1 METIGNTAELRK
13 CLQSRRGSN
22 RIGLTPTMGNLHKGH
37 LALVEAARRDCEIV
51 VTSIFVNPMQ
61 FGAGEDFSEYPRSL
75 EADRDKLAK
84 AGVDVLFAPSVEE
97 VYPDGQANQT
107 IVSVP
112 ELSRIL
118 CGASRPHHFDGVTT
132 VVAKLFNMV
141 QPDAAYFGEKDWQQL
156 TIIRT
161 MVRQLNVPI
170 DVIGVPIV
178 REDDGVALSSRNDY
192 LTEGE
197 RSIAALLHQTLQ
209 DIRHAIS
216 EGERNF
222 HSLEQ
227 TANIALKRAG
237 FEPEYV
243 AVRDDSTL
251 ILPNDATQSLRI
263 LAAARLG
270 QARLI
275 DNVSVEF

>member
-1 METIGNTAELRK
+1 METIGETNELRK
-13 CLQSRRGSN
+13 CLQGWHGSD
-22 RIGLTPTMGNLHKGH
+22 RVGLTPTMGNLHKGH

-51 VTSIFVNPMQ
+51 VMSIFVNPMQ
-61 FGAGEDFSEYPRSL
+61 FGAGEDYSEYPRTL

-84 AGVDVLFAPSVEE
+84 AGVDILFAPSLED
-97 VYPDGQANQT
+97 VYPDGQSNQT

-112 ELSRIL
+112 ELSIIL

-132 VVAKLFNMV
+132 VVAKLLNMV

-156 TIIRT
+156 VIIRT
-161 MVRQLNVPI
+161 MVRQLNMPI

-178 REDDGVALSSRNDY
+178 REEDGVALSSRNEY
-192 LTEGE
+192 LSEGE
-197 RSIAALLHQTLQ
+197 RSIAPLLHQTLQ
-209 DIRHAIS
+209 DVCHAIS

-222 HSLEQ
+222 ASLEQ
-227 TANIALKRAG
+227 TAKMALKRAG

-251 ILPNDATQSLRI
+251 LLPNDATQSLRI

-275 DNVSVEF
+275 DNVSVEL

>member
-13 CLQSRRGSN
+13 CLQSRRGSD

-61 FGAGEDFSEYPRSL
+61 FGAGEDFSEYPRTL

-84 AGVDVLFAPSVEE
+84 AGVDVLFAPFVEE
-97 VYPDGQANQT
+97 VYPDGQSNQT

-178 REDDGVALSSRNDY
+178 REEDGVALSSRNDY

-222 HSLEQ
+222 ASLEQ
-227 TANIALKRAG
+227 TAKIALKRAG